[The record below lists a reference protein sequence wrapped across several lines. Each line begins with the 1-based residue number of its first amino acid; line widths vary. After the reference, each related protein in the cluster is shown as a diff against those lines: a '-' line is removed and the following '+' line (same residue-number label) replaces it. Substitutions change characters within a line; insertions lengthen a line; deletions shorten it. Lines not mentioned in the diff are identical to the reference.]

1 MIEFIQALINQ
12 DLAYEMNG
20 NIFFDLEAYPKYGKF
35 VNVTDDLETE
45 DNELSKPVNNNLGE
59 ILNHRKKIIK
69 ATKEE
74 IRLHQDYFSQ

>member
-1 MIEFIQALINQ
+1 MSNL
-12 DLAYEMNG
+12 L
-20 NIFFDLEAYPKYGKF
+20 
-35 VNVTDDLETE
+35 E

-74 IRLHQDYFSQ
+74 IGLHQDYFSQ